1 MQSTMGQLPNA
12 MLRKQSALTLLFNK
26 QAFREV
32 IMPLTGRFDFR
43 KTLSGKLV
51 LILEEDV
58 TALSPLRKGRTRRR
72 WRKATVMDL
81 AATELR
87 PLMDLRSKP
96 NYHVP
101 LRSVPETSTF
111 EQAAVA
117 TQAESSRISTH

>member
-1 MQSTMGQLPNA
+1 
-12 MLRKQSALTLLFNK
+12 
-26 QAFREV
+26 
-32 IMPLTGRFDFR
+32 MPLTGRFDFR

-51 LILEEDV
+51 LSLEEDV
-58 TALSPLRKGRTRRR
+58 AALSPLRRGRTRRR

>member
-1 MQSTMGQLPNA
+1 
-12 MLRKQSALTLLFNK
+12 
-26 QAFREV
+26 
-32 IMPLTGRFDFR
+32 MPLTGRFDFR

-58 TALSPLRKGRTRRR
+58 TALSLLRKGRTRRR

-87 PLMDLRSKP
+87 PLMDLRSKS

-101 LRSVPETSTF
+101 PRSVAETATF
-111 EQAAVA
+111 EQAPVA
-117 TQAESSRISTH
+117 REAESPRMSTH